1 MNINVTKRKRVLRN
15 VGLSPVITA
24 VGMFKDNTE
33 EIGATAEYKEIIT
46 YIFGWWASLNWI
58 NRRGFF
64 RGEVNMINNDFGIFK
79 LSGLRWNNGSVEYFE
94 ESAIFVYA
102 YRFIGNS
109 DNSPPLGF
117 PYVRGITLG
126 DIEWR

>member
-1 MNINVTKRKRVLRN
+1 M
-15 VGLSPVITA
+15 SITPSVA
-24 VGMFKDNTE
+24 VDIVKKPIMPISDK
-33 EIGATAEYKEIIT
+33 IGATAEYKEIIT

-58 NRRGFF
+58 NKRGFF
-64 RGEVNMINNDFGIFK
+64 RGEVNMTNNDIGIFK

-102 YRFIGNS
+102 YRFIGNYW
-109 DNSPPLGF
+109 DTTGF
-117 PYVRGITLG
+117 GTPYIQGIALG